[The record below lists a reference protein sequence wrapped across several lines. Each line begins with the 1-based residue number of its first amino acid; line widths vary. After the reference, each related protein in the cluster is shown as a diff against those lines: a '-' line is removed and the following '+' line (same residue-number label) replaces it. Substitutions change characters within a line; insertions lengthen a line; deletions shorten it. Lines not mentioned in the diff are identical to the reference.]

1 MKVHRYLWNYCRVNW
16 RQITFGGSK
25 RVPFNWKKLFSYF
38 YLHSGVEIHIP
49 EWYFGV
55 TPVSMQYNILD
66 TIYCISYEAYKLVL
80 SLYKAAKIHS
90 VTEIRLCILARR
102 GVNGWIYS
110 SGRLLLLMNTHPKK
124 NQNQVQKKL
133 FCYL

>member
-1 MKVHRYLWNYCRVNW
+1 M
-16 RQITFGGSK
+16 
-25 RVPFNWKKLFSYF
+25 
-38 YLHSGVEIHIP
+38 IHILKKHM
-49 EWYFGV
+49 
-55 TPVSMQYNILD
+55 T
-66 TIYCISYEAYKLVL
+66 CISYDAYKLVL

-90 VTEIRLCILARR
+90 VTGTRLNILARR

-124 NQNQVQKKL
+124 NQNQVHTKL